1 MAVKYLDV
9 NKNIINAIF
18 LLDGDE
24 DKVREGLNDILED
37 KGKVTKAVK
46 KATTKKEKEDIT
58 EEDIK
63 IKAEPTR
70 RVRRSLFKNKTL
82 NNGNF

>member
-18 LLDGDE
+18 LLDGNE
-24 DKVREGLNDILED
+24 EEVREGLNEILED

-46 KATTKKEKEDIT
+46 KAKTAKVAETKV
-58 EEDIK
+58 EEIVPV
-63 IKAEPTR
+63 KAEPER
-70 RVRRSLFKNKTL
+70 RVRRKLFKNR
-82 NNGNF
+82 